1 MMNDLNQLLQEANEK
16 VKRLSFTE
24 ASEVMA
30 TEKNIIIDVREESEV
45 IASGLIKGAI
55 NIPKSLFDN
64 NFSKDLIENHIDD
77 IEQTK
82 VLLYCAVGVRSA
94 IVGLTLV
101 KNGYKNIL
109 NIGGY
114 SEWISNNGEIEYQ

>member
-1 MMNDLNQLLQEANEK
+1 MNDLNELLQEANEK
-16 VKRLSFTE
+16 VKRLSFAE
-24 ASEVMA
+24 ASEVIA
-30 TEKNIIIDVREESEV
+30 KEKNIIIDVREESEV